1 MSTPI
6 LHFDFF
12 DRANQ
17 FRRAYRVL
25 PNIGQPPEWPKY
37 LLFYHAME
45 LALKAYLIQ
54 QGVSE
59 QVLKDEFGHDI
70 KKLVDEAV
78 KRGLPLPY
86 GSQEM
91 IAGLGGAPH
100 QRRSS
105 QYRPSS
111 TDTVSAWQVSVLAR
125 AVRTL
130 HGSSVRSCGERT
142 RHVSVKRRAAPPAAR
157 CADTPAPGARQPPAK
172 KFPKKSGMRSER
184 YGKTGGTST

>member
-100 QRRSS
+100 RGGQANIAPHLRIRYPLGESVYS
-105 QYRPSS
+105 LGQFEPYM
-111 TDTVSAWQVSVLAR
+111 DHLFGAVASAL
-125 AVRTL
+125 
-130 HGSSVRSCGERT
+130 
-142 RHVSVKRRAAPPAAR
+142 
-157 CADTPAPGARQPPAK
+157 
-172 KFPKKSGMRSER
+172 GMSA
-184 YGKTGGTST
+184 

>member
-1 MSTPI
+1 MLNGLKGVYEHADTP
-6 LHFDFF
+6 LRLF

-91 IAGLGGAPH
+91 ITGLGGAPH
-100 QRRSS
+100 EEVKPISPLIYGYGIRLASPVYSLGQFEP
-105 QYRPSS
+105 YM
-111 TDTVSAWQVSVLAR
+111 DHLFGAVASAL
-125 AVRTL
+125 
-130 HGSSVRSCGERT
+130 
-142 RHVSVKRRAAPPAAR
+142 
-157 CADTPAPGARQPPAK
+157 
-172 KFPKKSGMRSER
+172 GMSA
-184 YGKTGGTST
+184 